1 MFGFFRKKQTAEPA
15 VPVQSAAVQP
25 QYQTAPGTEIRFQP
39 DLVPQLKAD
48 HQSLIGLYLEIKT
61 AFESGNYEEVSK
73 KLGHFRS
80 GLQAHLL
87 TENVRLYIY
96 LSHSLANDEINSEL
110 IHEFRREMDGI
121 ARVAVN
127 FLKKYDA
134 IGVDKELANAFAKD
148 FATIGQVLTER
159 IEKEERVLYPLY
171 LPYY

>member
-1 MFGFFRKKQTAEPA
+1 MFGFFRKKESAVAPA
-15 VPVQSAAVQP
+15 PVLEQAP
-25 QYQTAPGTEIRFQP
+25 QYRAAPGTEIRFQP
-39 DLVPQLKAD
+39 ELVPQLKAD
-48 HQSLIGLYLEIKT
+48 HQNLIGLYLEIKA
-61 AFESGNYEEVSK
+61 AFEGGDYVEVSK
-73 KLGHFRS
+73 KLTHFRS

-110 IHEFRREMDGI
+110 IHEFRREMDAI
-121 ARVAVN
+121 ARVAMN

-134 IGVDKELANAFAKD
+134 IGVDNELAKAFAKD
-148 FATIGQVLTER
+148 FATIGEVLTER